1 LASLLLLT
9 CEPDALKTRRYES
22 SDEPV
27 VRSTSIVTFWP
38 AATVIL
44 YRSTSVAELI
54 ESVTLPLRDN
64 ERASVSWSSASPAVA
79 VPGPSIA
86 MP

>member
-1 LASLLLLT
+1 MN
-9 CEPDALKTRRYES
+9 TRRYES
-22 SDEPV
+22 SDEPL
-27 VRSTSIVTFWP
+27 VRSTSIVTFCP

-54 ESVTLPLRDN
+54 ESVTEPLSDS
-64 ERASVSWSSASPAVA
+64 EWASAIWSSASPAVA

-86 MP
+86 ML